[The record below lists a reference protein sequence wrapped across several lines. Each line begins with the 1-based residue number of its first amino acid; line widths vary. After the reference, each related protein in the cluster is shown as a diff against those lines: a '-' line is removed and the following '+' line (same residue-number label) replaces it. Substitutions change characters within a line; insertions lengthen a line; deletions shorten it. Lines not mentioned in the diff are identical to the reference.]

1 MNRSF
6 FIFSPFCCLSLA
18 RLRFAQ
24 VLKSYAEF
32 GRFNGFA
39 ALNIESD
46 LTVAAVPCPQKLRG
60 VAARTGVEP
69 VHQP

>member
-6 FIFSPFCCLSLA
+6 FIFPLSVVVPLFVEICA
-18 RLRFAQ
+18 GLQIPRRL
-24 VLKSYAEF
+24 
-32 GRFNGFA
+32 A
-39 ALNIESD
+39 ALIDTRPSIIESD
-46 LTVAAVPCPQKLRG
+46 LNAAAVPAFKNWLG